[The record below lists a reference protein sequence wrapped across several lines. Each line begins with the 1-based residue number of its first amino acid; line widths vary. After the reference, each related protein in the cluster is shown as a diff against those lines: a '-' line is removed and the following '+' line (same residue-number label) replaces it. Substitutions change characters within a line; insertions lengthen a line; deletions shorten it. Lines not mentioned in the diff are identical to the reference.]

1 MAKNVK
7 LVIFHSTDNLSCRV
21 NFLENVPKIFAMC
34 VRWTVRNSKIENCAI
49 FGQNVLKIHQHQ
61 QYKELFYAQLQG
73 FIFRKD
79 TWFSVKPILG
89 LSQLCAQHMISIFSR
104 EFSKYLLLFSE
115 MVFLYYSTQISTF
128 LRTTAYLVGRR
139 YSIKM
144 KKFSLLWR
152 TECSPEKCNFPF
164 FLT

>member
-1 MAKNVK
+1 M
-7 LVIFHSTDNLSCRV
+7 LDE
-21 NFLENVPKIFAMC
+21 FLGKCPQKFAMC

-61 QYKELFYAQLQG
+61 QYKELLYAQLQG
-73 FIFRKD
+73 FIFRKY

-89 LSQLCAQHMISIFSR
+89 LSQLCVRLVIFIYEKS
-104 EFSKYLLLFSE
+104 FT
-115 MVFLYYSTQISTF
+115 VFWNGLLYYSTQISTF
-128 LRTTAYLVGRR
+128 LRTIAYLVGRR